1 MLDLLTDPQTWASL
15 LTLTALEI
23 VLGIDNIIFISIMA
37 GRLPPERQA
46 HGRQIGLALA
56 LITRLALLAS
66 IAWIST
72 LTNPLFTVGEFDI
85 SVRDL
90 VLIVGGL
97 FLLGK
102 GTTEIHQNVE
112 GEDEEG
118 ENSGGNASF
127 TSVVVQIMILDI
139 VFSLDSVITAVG
151 MAQHLEVMMAAV
163 IIAVGVMLFASGP
176 VSNFVN
182 GHPTVKM
189 LALSFLLLVGVA
201 LVADGLHF
209 HIPKGYLYFAIA
221 FSVLV
226 ESLNLLANRRRRQ
239 RAGGPRRSFRRRAI
253 ASASVKSAAAE
264 HNR

>member
-1 MLDLLTDPQTWASL
+1 MLELLTDPQTWASL

-37 GRLPPERQA
+37 SRLPPERQA
-46 HGRQIGLALA
+46 RGRQVGLALA
-56 LITRLALLAS
+56 LITRLGLLAS

-72 LTNPLFTVGEFDI
+72 LTNPLFTIAEFDI
-85 SVRDL
+85 SIRDL

-102 GTTEIHQNVE
+102 GTTEIHQSLE
-112 GEDEEG
+112 GEEEEG
-118 ENSGGNASF
+118 STGGTASF
-127 TSVVVQIMILDI
+127 ASVVVQIMLLDI

-151 MAQHLEVMMAAV
+151 MAQALEVMMAAV
-163 IIAVGVMLFASGP
+163 VIAVGVMLFASGP

-226 ESLNLLANRRRRQ
+226 EALNLLASRRRKKK
-239 RAGGPRRSFRRRAI
+239 AGGLTAFRRRAI
-253 ASASVKSAAAE
+253 ASAAAE
-264 HNR
+264 HDR